1 MATNTSSLLQ
11 PPLDTQA
18 WLNGVR
24 AAWQR
29 SGLRITGPRL
39 RVIET
44 IVSYQAPFSAEQ
56 LYADLCT
63 HSDAPGRATVYRT
76 IDQLHASGWLAR
88 IHGSVGEE
96 GYIPCQPGHLH
107 HLVCTQCGA
116 VTSFEGCDIEQMI
129 ANVAEQTGFSVEG
142 HLLQLF
148 GRCAKCRSKDQA
160 TS

>member
-56 LYADLCT
+56 LYADLCM

-129 ANVAEQTGFSVEG
+129 ANVAAQTGFSVEG

>member
-1 MATNTSSLLQ
+1 MTTHSAASLQL
-11 PPLDTQA
+11 PLDTQV

-44 IVSYQAPFSAEQ
+44 IVSYRAPFSAEQ
-56 LYADLCT
+56 LYTDLCA
-63 HSDAPGRATVYRT
+63 HSEAPGRATVYRT

-88 IHGSVGEE
+88 IHGSTGEE
-96 GYIPCQPGHLH
+96 GYVPCYPGHLH
-107 HLVCTQCGA
+107 HLVCTECGK
-116 VTSFEGCDIEQMI
+116 VISFEGCDLDTLLNRI
-129 ANVAEQTGFSVEG
+129 AVETGFRIEG

-148 GRCAKCRSKDQA
+148 GRCANCQR
-160 TS
+160 

>member
-1 MATNTSSLLQ
+1 MAASISSSLQ
-11 PPLDTQA
+11 PPIDTQA
-18 WLNGVR
+18 WLSGVR

-44 IVSYQAPFSAEQ
+44 IVSYRAPFSAEQ

-63 HSDAPGRATVYRT
+63 HNEAPGRATVYRT
-76 IDQLHASGWLAR
+76 IEQLHASGWLAR

-96 GYIPCQPGHLH
+96 GYVPCHPGHLH

-116 VTSFEGCDIEQMI
+116 VISFEGCDLEQML
-129 ANVAEQTGFSVEG
+129 ARVAKETGFSVEG

-148 GRCAKCRSKDQA
+148 GRCAQCQA
-160 TS
+160 KASSS

>member
-44 IVSYQAPFSAEQ
+44 IVSYRAPFSAEQ

-129 ANVAEQTGFSVEG
+129 ANVAAQTGFSVEG